1 MSAPQSAWDALRFQL
16 KAINDDGAECSL
28 SRIAEVSIDPSES
41 IVHIERAH
49 CFGATI
55 TTLRLSGSGTVS
67 TVVTDAGCIR
77 ELSLEYGAA
86 KIDREGRVVVRS
98 WRESDDRVGAPPS
111 FT

>member
-16 KAINDDGAECSL
+16 KSIDDDGAECSL
-28 SRIAEVSIDPSES
+28 SRITEVSIDPSES

-49 CFGATI
+49 RFGATI
-55 TTLRLSGSGTVS
+55 TTLRLSGGATVS
-67 TVVTDAGCIR
+67 TIVTDVGCIR
-77 ELSLEYGAA
+77 ELCIEYGAA

-98 WRESDDRVGAPPS
+98 WRESDDHVGAPPS